1 MYKTGLTPS
10 LFFIVLS
17 QPCKESK
24 RSRIYVLDVSIWPLS
39 TGLFYLILVCFFVF
53 FFVNFSLYILVFEWK
68 KTILISNM
76 KFKYKI
82 FLMWTNICYH
92 GGMFLIWN
100 SFNCGIKISLVIIYL
115 NFINFIAIILCIDWS
130 ITKTIFCSKQY
141 FIMNTLTISE

>member
-1 MYKTGLTPS
+1 LLNPVT
-10 LFFIVLS
+10 FFIVLS
-17 QPCKESK
+17 QPYEEGK
-24 RSRIYVLDVSIWPLS
+24 RSRIYVLDVSMLS

-53 FFVNFSLYILVFEWK
+53 FFLNFSLNILVFEWK

-82 FLMWTNICYH
+82 CLMWTNICYH

-100 SFNCGIKISLVIIYL
+100 SFNCGIKISLMIIYL
-115 NFINFIAIILCIDWS
+115 NCINFIAIILCIDWS

-141 FIMNTLTISE
+141 FIMNTLTTSE

>member
-1 MYKTGLTPS
+1 LLNPVT
-10 LFFIVLS
+10 FFIVLS
-17 QPCKESK
+17 QPCEEGK

-53 FFVNFSLYILVFEWK
+53 FFLNFSLNILVFEWK

-92 GGMFLIWN
+92 GEMFLIWN
-100 SFNCGIKISLVIIYL
+100 SFNCGIKISLMIIYL
-115 NFINFIAIILCIDWS
+115 NCINFIAIILCIDWS

-141 FIMNTLTISE
+141 FIMNTLTTSE